1 MMHDFSKPQ
10 PHVASREEIAKK
22 KKLPVYMLII
32 VGGVPNC
39 TSCLYGRGS
48 FSESNCSS
56 DDIKSAVCTS
66 ECLVALTKTI
76 YLKAH

>member
-32 VGGVPNC
+32 VGVFLIALLVYMVADHSANP
-39 TSCLYGRGS
+39 TAQVMI
-48 FSESNCSS
+48 SNLQSVLLN
-56 DDIKSAVCTS
+56 A
-66 ECLVALTKTI
+66 
-76 YLKAH
+76 

>member
-32 VGGVPNC
+32 VGVFLIALLVYMVADHSANP
-39 TSCLYGRGS
+39 TAQVMM
-48 FSESNCSS
+48 SNLQSVLLN
-56 DDIKSAVCTS
+56 A
-66 ECLVALTKTI
+66 
-76 YLKAH
+76 

>member
-32 VGGVPNC
+32 VGGFLIALLVYMVADHSANP
-39 TSCLYGRGS
+39 TAKVMI
-48 FSESNCSS
+48 SNLQSVLLN
-56 DDIKSAVCTS
+56 A
-66 ECLVALTKTI
+66 
-76 YLKAH
+76 